1 MIVIN
6 LISHLRKEN
15 GSNIGFEV
23 TKSSVFLLDPLF
35 VEVMMCAKNHPF
47 CKLWYQTDQTQTGL
61 FCTRVWQT
69 CSKCAC
75 VKLSI
80 LF

>member
-47 CKLWYQTDQTQTGL
+47 VNCGIRQIKHRQVYFVPEYGKP
-61 FCTRVWQT
+61 VP
-69 CSKCAC
+69 SVPA
-75 VKLSI
+75 LS
-80 LF
+80 